1 MNVTFTKWIA
11 KVHDEEMWIQEF
23 IWRKRRVSGWL
34 QDQNEC
40 ATATKTS
47 KQTSA
52 ISDLEFCWNIISRSR
67 KITVFN
73 LHALYLERG

>member
-23 IWRKRRVSGWL
+23 MWRKGRVSGWL

-47 KQTSA
+47 KLVQSQTCNFVE
-52 ISDLEFCWNIISRSR
+52 I
-67 KITVFN
+67 
-73 LHALYLERG
+73 